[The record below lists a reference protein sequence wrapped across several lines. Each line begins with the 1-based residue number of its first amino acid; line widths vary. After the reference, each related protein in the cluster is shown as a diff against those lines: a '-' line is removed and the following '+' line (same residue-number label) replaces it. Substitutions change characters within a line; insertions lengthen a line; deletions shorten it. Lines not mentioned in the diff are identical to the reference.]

1 MKRMILTVLCG
12 WICAVASAYNGLA
25 GQLDSLIRSSSF
37 LKTSEVGVVVYD
49 LTDNKELYSYQGEKL
64 YRPASIEKVITAVTA
79 LGILGNDYQFQ
90 TRLAYSGTLKEGE
103 LDGNLYVVGGL
114 DPEFM
119 EKDLERLADAVKEA
133 GITSLKGKL
142 VGDVSLLDSIYW
154 GTGWA
159 WDDTPEPFQPYISP
173 LMLNRGCMSV
183 TVTPSAKG
191 DTGTVKIF
199 PESDFYQ
206 IDNRSPVRSRLH
218 GEGQSMCS
226 TRSRFLWRLSAISLD
241 GKGWRWTVTASDTGR
256 LRKMPGSSIRS
267 GARWNGYSD
276 GP

>member
-12 WICAVASAYNGLA
+12 WICAVASACNGLA

-206 IDNRSPVRSRLH
+206 IDNRSVSYQPSEGVLSINRNWLENGNIIRITVSVSYPRVRTINVFVPKSF
-218 GEGQSMCS
+218 
-226 TRSRFLWRLSAISLD
+226 FLETFL
-241 GKGWRWTVTASDTGR
+241 
-256 LRKMPGSSIRS
+256 
-267 GARWNGYSD
+267 Y
-276 GP
+276 